1 MTIISDH
8 DKTIYRQ
15 AASEAILAYL
25 DQRDFNPQ
33 LHDALL
39 QLDSANDTCGV
50 FITLKQSGQLRGC
63 IGCITTRQPLH
74 STVPEFSIK
83 AAIDDPRFPA
93 LKRDEFDHTDI
104 LLSVLTE
111 PKAVN
116 SYRDI
121 IIGTH
126 GMTYEYNNARS
137 VYLPEVAT
145 EQGWDLETTL
155 RSLAQKAGQPAQ
167 SFVEAQYTVF
177 ESIKF

>member
-15 AASEAILAYL
+15 AASEAILSHL

-33 LHDALL
+33 LFDALQ

-63 IGCITTRQPLH
+63 IGCITSKDPLYR
-74 STVPEFSIK
+74 TIPKYAIN
-83 AAIDDPRFPA
+83 AAVHDPRFPA
-93 LKRDEFDHTDI
+93 LTQDEFDQTDVY
-104 LLSVLTE
+104 LSVLTE
-111 PKAVN
+111 PRPVD

-126 GMTYEYNNARS
+126 GMTYEYNHARS

-155 RSLAQKAGQPAQ
+155 RSLAQKSGQPAE
-167 SFVEAQYTVF
+167 SFIDAEYTVF